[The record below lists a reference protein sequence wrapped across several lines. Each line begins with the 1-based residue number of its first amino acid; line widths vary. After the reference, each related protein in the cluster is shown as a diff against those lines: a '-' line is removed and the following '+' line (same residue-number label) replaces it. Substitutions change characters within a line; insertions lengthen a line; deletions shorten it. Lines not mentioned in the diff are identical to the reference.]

1 MDEKILY
8 LDCASGISGDMT
20 VGALLDLG
28 ASREKLVQAL
38 DSLGVSGYHL
48 HFGRTKKCGI
58 DAYDFD
64 VHLEEEEHH
73 HDHEHGHEHEHSHD
87 EHDHE
92 NHHAHSHEEMC
103 EHSHGD
109 ELHSHEHS
117 HEEELHFHEHSH
129 DENDHD
135 HHHDH
140 EHAHDS
146 AHSHAHEHTH
156 DHMHP
161 HVHRNIH
168 DIFEIIDR
176 LDASDRVKN
185 LACRMFEIVAEAE
198 SKAHG
203 ISVSEVHFHEVGAI
217 DSIVDVISAAFCLE
231 DLGIH
236 RVVVSPLS
244 EGHGFA
250 RCQHGLMPVPVPATA
265 NIAAA
270 QGLELTLRDVEGEMV
285 TPTGA
290 AIAAAFR
297 TESAL
302 PKKYQIEKI
311 GIGAGNKDFA
321 HANILRAMLLTD
333 KTVEVETGKDGH
345 DESSMWV
352 MEANLDDCTGEAL
365 GYAMEV
371 LLEAGARDVWYTP
384 AYMKKNRPAY
394 VLHVLTTAEKREEL
408 EQLIFSCTTTIGV
421 RRYPVERT
429 ILPREVKEIQTRY
442 GAAKVK
448 ICKRGGVDTCYPEY
462 ESVRAICR
470 ETGKSFMEVFHGVM
484 EDGSASLR

>member
-28 ASREKLVQAL
+28 ASREKLVRAL

-92 NHHAHSHEEMC
+92 
-103 EHSHGD
+103 
-109 ELHSHEHS
+109 
-117 HEEELHFHEHSH
+117 
-129 DENDHD
+129 

-140 EHAHDS
+140 EHTHDHE
-146 AHSHAHEHTH
+146 HSHDHAHTH
-156 DHMHP
+156 D
-161 HVHRNIH
+161 
-168 DIFEIIDR
+168 
-176 LDASDRVKN
+176 LDASDCVKN
-185 LACRMFEIVAEAE
+185 LARRMFEIVAGAE

-203 ISVSEVHFHEVGAI
+203 IPVSEVHFHEVGAI

-250 RCQHGLMPVPVPATA
+250 RCQHGLIPVPVPATA

-297 TESAL
+297 TEAAL

-408 EQLIFSCTTTIGV
+408 EQLVFSCTTTIGV

-448 ICKRGGVDTCYPEY
+448 ICKRGGMDTCYPEY

-470 ETGKSFMEVFHGVM
+470 ETGKRFMEVFHGVM
-484 EDGSASLR
+484 EDGSISLQ